1 MGWMGTMDRMDA
13 MDTMGTRD
21 ATDAGDAIDAIDKV
35 KWRRPEAAR
44 FGLMDGRRPE
54 IRLAAGWQGGVT
66 KPYPWRC
73 RESKPTKPDR
83 MPSGPNS
90 GGSVRPDRG

>member
-1 MGWMGTMDRMDA
+1 MDRMDA

-54 IRLAAGWQGGVT
+54 IRLAAGWQ
-66 KPYPWRC
+66 
-73 RESKPTKPDR
+73 
-83 MPSGPNS
+83 
-90 GGSVRPDRG
+90 